1 MKRAV
6 RGIVSFTL
14 LATVSGA
21 GASVRAQDPAALP
34 TAALPR
40 VMLPADMAFT
50 NPFAEHGGQ
59 QPRRQ
64 TRRGARIGAIA
75 GTVAGLGIGSLM
87 ALWCRGLSS
96 GTCDAAIPIVT
107 VLGGVSGAVGGAI
120 IGAAIPT
127 EAAAPGTAAPPVER
141 RIGSATLVL
150 GAAHARQEG
159 YTGEWAEGPVSARWI
174 EGSGPAA
181 RANVYAELRPWLAIG
196 PEAGIAWAGDLG
208 RVRHA
213 AVSIR
218 GTGAMGRVNPYVA
231 VNLGA
236 YQSTG
241 PSLEFLG
248 GGIGAGVR
256 LAPRSDSRSFVDVDA
271 RYSRNLQHIEPLRMH
286 GLNVG
291 GGFYW

>member
-1 MKRAV
+1 MRRSV
-6 RGIVSFTL
+6 RGVVGLTL
-14 LATVSGA
+14 LATLAGA
-21 GASVRAQDPAALP
+21 GTPVRAQQQAAVPTSELP
-34 TAALPR
+34 G
-40 VMLPADMAFT
+40 VMLPADVASSRLFV
-50 NPFAEHGGQ
+50 EHGAQ

-64 TRRGARIGAIA
+64 TRRGARIGAVVGTIA
-75 GTVAGLGIGSLM
+75 GFGIGSLM

-96 GTCDAAIPIVT
+96 EPCDAAIPMVT

-120 IGAAIPT
+120 LGAAVPT
-127 EAAAPGTAAPPVER
+127 EAATPGAPAPAVGR

-150 GAAHARQEG
+150 GAAQARQEG
-159 YTGEWAEGPVSARWI
+159 YPGEWSEGPRTPAWV

-181 RANVYAELRPWLAIG
+181 RANLYAELRSWLAIG
-196 PEAGIAWAGDLG
+196 PEAGIVWAGDLG

-213 AVSIR
+213 AVSV
-218 GTGAMGRVNPYVA
+218 RVTRPMRQLSPYVA
-231 VNLGA
+231 VNAGA

-256 LAPRSDSRSFVDVDA
+256 LAPRPGSRSFVDIDA
-271 RYSRNLQHIEPLRMH
+271 RYSRNLQHIEPMRLR

-291 GGFYW
+291 GGVYW

>member
-1 MKRAV
+1 MRRSA
-6 RGIVSFTL
+6 RGVLGFIL
-14 LATVSGA
+14 LATLTGA
-21 GASVRAQDPAALP
+21 GTPVEAQEHAAVP
-34 TAALPR
+34 TTGLPR
-40 VMLPADMAFT
+40 VMLPADMAAMRSV
-50 NPFAEHGGQ
+50 AEHGAQ
-59 QPRRQ
+59 QPRRH
-64 TRRGARIGAIA
+64 TRRGARIGAVVGAI
-75 GTVAGLGIGSLM
+75 TGLGIGSLM

-96 GTCDAAIPIVT
+96 EPCDAAIPMVT

-127 EAAAPGTAAPPVER
+127 EAATPGAPAPAVAR

-159 YTGEWAEGPVSARWI
+159 YPGEWVDGPRTASWV

-196 PEAGIAWAGDLG
+196 PEAGIVWAGDLG

-213 AVSIR
+213 AVSV
-218 GTGAMGRVNPYVA
+218 RVTRPMRQLSPYVA
-231 VNLGA
+231 VNAGA

-256 LAPRSDSRSFVDVDA
+256 LAPRPGSRSFVDIDA
-271 RYSRNLQHIEPLRMH
+271 RYSRNLQHIEPMRMR
-286 GLNVG
+286 GVNVG

>member
-1 MKRAV
+1 MRRSG
-6 RGIVSFTL
+6 RGVVGLML
-14 LATVSGA
+14 LATFSGA
-21 GASVRAQDPAALP
+21 GTPLRAQEHAAVP
-34 TAALPR
+34 TTELPR
-40 VMLPADMAFT
+40 VMLPADMA
-50 NPFAEHGGQ
+50 PSRPLADHGAQ

-64 TRRGARIGAIA
+64 TRRGAGIGAIV
-75 GTVAGLGIGSLM
+75 GTIAGLGIGSLM

-96 GTCDAAIPIVT
+96 EPCDAAIPMVT

-127 EAAAPGTAAPPVER
+127 EAGTPGAPAPAVER
-141 RIGSATLVL
+141 RIGSATLAL

-159 YTGEWAEGPVSARWI
+159 YPGEWVEGPRTAAWV

-196 PEAGIAWAGDLG
+196 PEAGIVRAGDLG

-213 AVSIR
+213 AVSVR
-218 GTGAMGRVNPYVA
+218 VTRPMGQLSPYVA
-231 VNLGA
+231 VNAGA

-256 LAPRSDSRSFVDVDA
+256 LAPRSGSRSFVDIDA
-271 RYSRNLQHIEPLRMH
+271 RYSRNLQHIEPMRMR

-291 GGFYW
+291 GGVYW

>member
-1 MKRAV
+1 MRRSV
-6 RGIVSFTL
+6 RCVVSFTL
-14 LATVSGA
+14 LATVWCA
-21 GASVRAQDPAALP
+21 ATPVRAQEQGAVPA
-34 TAALPR
+34 TELPR
-40 VMLPADMAFT
+40 VVLPADVAAWT
-50 NPFAEHGGQ
+50 PLPDPGSP

-64 TRRGARIGAIA
+64 TRRGARIGAVVGA
-75 GTVAGLGIGSLM
+75 LTGLGIGSLM
-87 ALWCRGLSS
+87 ALWCRGLS
-96 GTCDAAIPIVT
+96 TEPCDAAIPVIT

-120 IGAAIPT
+120 IGAAVPT
-127 EAAAPGTAAPPVER
+127 EAATPGTPAPAVER
-141 RIGSATLVL
+141 RIGSATLSL

-159 YTGEWAEGPVSARWI
+159 YPGDWVDGPRTAAWV

-196 PEAGIAWAGDLG
+196 PEAGIVWAGDLG

-218 GTGAMGRVNPYVA
+218 VTRSMRQLSPYVA
-231 VNLGA
+231 VNAGA

-256 LAPRSDSRSFVDVDA
+256 LAPRLGSRSFVDIDA
-271 RYSRNLQHIEPLRMH
+271 RYSRNLQHIEPMRMR
-286 GLNVG
+286 GVNVG

>member
-1 MKRAV
+1 MRRSLRGVV
-6 RGIVSFTL
+6 RFTL
-14 LATVSGA
+14 LATLSCA
-21 GASVRAQDPAALP
+21 GTPVRAQEHAAVP
-34 TAALPR
+34 TAELPR
-40 VMLPADMAFT
+40 VMLPADTGFMV
-50 NPFAEHGGQ
+50 PFAEDGAQ

-64 TRRGARIGAIA
+64 TRRGARIGAVV
-75 GTVAGLGIGSLM
+75 GTIAGLGIGSLM

-96 GTCDAAIPIVT
+96 ERCDAAIPMVT

-120 IGAAIPT
+120 IGAAVPT
-127 EAAAPGTAAPPVER
+127 EAATPGAPAPAVER

-150 GAAHARQEG
+150 GAASARQEG
-159 YTGEWAEGPVSARWI
+159 YPGERAEGPRTAAWV

-181 RANVYAELRPWLAIG
+181 RVNVYAELRPWLAIG

-213 AVSIR
+213 AVSAR
-218 GTGAMGRVNPYVA
+218 GTRPMRQVNPYVA
-231 VNLGA
+231 VNVGA

-248 GGIGAGVR
+248 GGIGAGLR
-256 LAPRSDSRSFVDVDA
+256 LAPRSGSRSFVDIDA
-271 RYSRNLQHIEPLRMH
+271 RYSRNLQHIEPMRMR